1 MEESPSPFLTDELRQ
16 EMGKTAAAAARAVG
30 YVGAGTI
37 EFLVDKNRNFYFLEM
52 NTRLQVEHPVTEE
65 VLGLNLVKEQ
75 IYIAS
80 GRPLHLRQTDIVQRG
95 HSIVKQVTEP
105 NGLGIR
111 IDSYIY
117 EGYEIPVYYD
127 PMISKLIVRATTRE
141 YAVQRM
147 RAALDEYKV
156 TGIKTNI
163 SYLNA
168 IMHTPDFV
176 RGGYDTAFLEKN
188 EKIIH
193 RYLREPFP
201 AGADDR
207 LVEDLVLIAA
217 QIDYLVMQQEG
228 GGSSPAAADT
238 GTLNRWRE
246 FGNRKGVM
254 GI

>member
-1 MEESPSPFLTDELRQ
+1 MPSP
-16 EMGKTAAAAARAVG
+16 
-30 YVGAGTI
+30 
-37 EFLVDKNRNFYFLEM
+37 
-52 NTRLQVEHPVTEE
+52 
-65 VLGLNLVKEQ
+65 GL
-75 IYIAS
+75 
-80 GRPLHLRQTDIVQRG
+80 
-95 HSIVKQVTEP
+95 VKQVTEP

-127 PMISKLIVRATTRE
+127 PMISNCPSGRLRANTPSSVC
-141 YAVQRM
+141 AP
-147 RAALDEYKV
+147 ALDEYKV

-246 FGNRKGVM
+246 FGKRKGVWE
-254 GI
+254 I